1 MYLCNVCSPRWVFLL
16 FLCDL
21 LCVLLFFLI
30 SWRYLFR
37 HVGWV
42 PRNLVMET
50 AMAMGTYL
58 LYSVKHGEKR
68 SLVVQYSK
76 YRDPTLVLNHPSLF
90 FFFFF
95 LFLCYKNS
103 ENHCMT
109 PQWFARSHHPSS
121 DRPLPHST
129 TIRKLAA
136 ISSAENAGYRSIR
149 PLIWIGQIPNGLDQV
164 SPRPLPCCLL
174 LELCIYHGQA
184 CLLVP
189 HAR

>member
-1 MYLCNVCSPRWVFLL
+1 MQKVMYLCNVCSPRWVFLL

-90 FFFFF
+90 SFFFFF
-95 LFLCYKNS
+95 CVTRTRKTIAWHHNGLPGHTTHHQIGRYLTALQS
-103 ENHCMT
+103 ENWL
-109 PQWFARSHHPSS
+109 Q
-121 DRPLPHST
+121 
-129 TIRKLAA
+129 LAVL
-136 ISSAENAGYRSIR
+136 RTR
-149 PLIWIGQIPNGLDQV
+149 VTGQLGPWY
-164 SPRPLPCCLL
+164 
-174 LELCIYHGQA
+174 E
-184 CLLVP
+184 
-189 HAR
+189 